1 MPKSTVSTKSLLAPR
16 AASGASG
23 LDRAGLRP
31 ALGPGATSIPPT
43 TRGQSKINTANLLGK
58 ICPRIGSA
66 TRLQH
71 AGPHKPK
78 SLSMY

>member
-1 MPKSTVSTKSLLAPR
+1 MH
-16 AASGASG
+16 G
-23 LDRAGLRP
+23 
-31 ALGPGATSIPPT
+31 
-43 TRGQSKINTANLLGK
+43 NLLGK

-78 SLSMY
+78 KLVYVFKNLV